1 MHNHP
6 IPLLHLAI
14 EGGRDSIVQCLIG
27 KGADVDSVNDNN
39 ITALC
44 ICVMKSDL
52 QNMQTLLNAGASSND
67 GSLHEAARMVD
78 SDAIKLL
85 LDHGHDP
92 NFPAMDLEGRPP
104 LFELCFQAPS
114 YLHQSQAPAQQK
126 EKQAKKAIQALINGG
141 ALTDGQL
148 PQAGYRSI
156 LLHALDSSNPHMIT
170 KAFLES
176 GQFKDINKNY
186 NLFSDGT
193 YTYSPTKYVEK
204 GKCRGKSNTQSQSLI
219 KLLST
224 FSATPR
230 FWKNESPQPPD
241 MINPPPEIAQAEAT
255 RKAAE
260 EQRRRE
266 EELVR
271 LKIQAQ
277 QEELA
282 TQRRKLA
289 LEQEAEQAKQQ
300 RRDLIFRQEEVHAQK
315 MHAAELAKENDKLRL
330 REASDERALKHAQSL
345 SQLRIN
351 ENELEQRRRL
361 QLLGERKQLVQSEAV
376 LMGAYSQGLQDA
388 EIGGGRGGRR
398 ALGMS
403 TRSNLDLR
411 GRRRIEG
418 PPAQAR
424 ITELDES

>member
-1 MHNHP
+1 M
-6 IPLLHLAI
+6 PLLHLAV
-14 EGGRDSIVQCLIG
+14 ESGRDSIVQCLIE
-27 KGADVDSVNDNN
+27 KGADVDGVNENDD
-39 ITALC
+39 TALF
-44 ICVMKSDL
+44 ICVVKNDL
-52 QNMQTLLNAGASSND
+52 QNMQALLDAGASSND
-67 GSLHEAARMVD
+67 GSLHEAARMVNC
-78 SDAIKLL
+78 DAIKLL
-85 LDHGHDP
+85 LEHGHDP
-92 NFPAMDLEGRPP
+92 NFPAVHLDGRPP

-126 EKQAKKAIQALINGG
+126 EKQAKKAIQALISGG
-141 ALTDGQL
+141 AFTDGQL

-176 GQFKDINKNY
+176 GQFKDINKDY

-193 YTYSPTKYVEK
+193 FTYSPTKYVEK
-204 GKCRGKSNTQSQSLI
+204 GKCRGNNTQTQSLV

-230 FWKNESPQPPD
+230 FWKNTGPQPQD
-241 MINPPPEIAQAEAT
+241 MVNPPPEIAKAEEA

-260 EQRRRE
+260 KQKRRE
-266 EELVR
+266 EELLR
-271 LKIQAQ
+271 LRIQAQ
-277 QEELA
+277 QEELE

-300 RRDLIFRQEEVHAQK
+300 RLDLVFRQQQAHAQK
-315 MHAAELAKENDKLRL
+315 LHAAEIAKENDKLRI
-330 REASDERALKHAQSL
+330 REAYDERALRHAQSL
-345 SQLRIN
+345 SQLRNN

-361 QLLGERKQLVQSEAV
+361 QYLGERKSLAQSEAV
-376 LMGAYSQGLQDA
+376 LIGAYSQGLQDA
-388 EIGGGRGGRR
+388 GMGVGGRR

-403 TRSNLDLR
+403 TRSNLDLG
-411 GRRRIEG
+411 GRRKIEG
-418 PPAQAR
+418 VPAQGR